1 MPHPKPPLD
10 KVLPFVVPEGDV
22 EAQLLGWI
30 RGVVESNHELVTV
43 LKRLRISYKTILA
56 GQQVSDADAVLWRAE
71 IALRNAAKAKQ
82 LA

>member
-10 KVLPFVVPEGDV
+10 KVLPFVVPQAD

-30 RGVVESNHELVTV
+30 RGVVESNDELVTV
-43 LKRLRISYKTILA
+43 LKRLRISYRTMLA

-71 IALRNAAKAKQ
+71 VALRNAAKAKH